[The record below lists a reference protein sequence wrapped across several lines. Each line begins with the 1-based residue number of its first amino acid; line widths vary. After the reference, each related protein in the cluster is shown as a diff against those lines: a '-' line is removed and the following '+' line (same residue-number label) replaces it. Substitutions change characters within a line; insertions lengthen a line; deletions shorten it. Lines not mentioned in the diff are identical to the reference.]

1 MKLEPLAAYNS
12 YSAAWN
18 EKDDPEARKKLLD
31 QAWAPDGTLLD
42 EENPDGLVG
51 RAALNQYIAVSH
63 EEMPGLVITETSKPQ
78 ILGNRL
84 RIRWEARQGDTPLY
98 TGTDF
103 VEFDD
108 AGRVSRVTMFYD
120 SAPDS

>member
-1 MKLEPLAAYNS
+1 MNLEPLAAYNL

-18 EKDDPEARKKLLD
+18 EKEDPEARKQLLD
-31 QAWAPDGTLLD
+31 QAWAPAGTLFD

-51 RAALNQYIAVSH
+51 REALNHYIAVTH

-84 RIRWEARQGDTPLY
+84 RIHWEALQGDTRAY
-98 TGTDF
+98 AGADF
-103 VEFDD
+103 VEFDED
-108 AGRVSRVTMFYD
+108 GRVSRVTMFYD
-120 SAPDS
+120 LTPD